1 MEICSE
7 QETFRIFSI
16 GFYLNEERGVTIVEV
31 MPNQFQL
38 TFNLL
43 SDGFFINLNTELQL
57 TLIFANKCP
66 INQPRLMPAPK
77 MRPFIYIDTWLHVFG
92 KQTGDNGAKVAL
104 IIFSVAVAF
113 SLQITM
119 AVDNG

>member
-43 SDGFFINLNTELQL
+43 SDGFA
-57 TLIFANKCP
+57 AN
-66 INQPRLMPAPK
+66 
-77 MRPFIYIDTWLHVFG
+77 IDIR
-92 KQTGDNGAKVAL
+92 K
-104 IIFSVAVAF
+104 
-113 SLQITM
+113 
-119 AVDNG
+119 

>member
-104 IIFSVAVAF
+104 ILFLLL
-113 SLQITM
+113 SLFPFR
-119 AVDNG
+119 